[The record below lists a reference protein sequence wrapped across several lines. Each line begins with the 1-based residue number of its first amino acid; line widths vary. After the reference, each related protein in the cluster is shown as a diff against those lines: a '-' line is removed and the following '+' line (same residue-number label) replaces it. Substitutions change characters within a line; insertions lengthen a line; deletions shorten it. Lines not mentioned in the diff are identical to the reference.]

1 MADVSVTLSEI
12 EQKLVKLIDSRNALA
27 VANEQLLRRNGE
39 LEDENH
45 SLRKANE
52 ELRERI
58 NKSVIVNALGDGKEI
73 EESRELIK
81 GLISE
86 IDRCVSMLNEKE

>member
-12 EQKLVKLIDSRNALA
+12 EQKLVKLIDNRNALA
-27 VANEQLLRRNGE
+27 VANEQLLRRNEE

>member
-12 EQKLVKLIDSRNALA
+12 EQKLVKLIDNRNALA

>member
-12 EQKLVKLIDSRNALA
+12 EQKLVKLIDNRNALV

>member
-12 EQKLVKLIDSRNALA
+12 EQKLVKLIDNRNALA

-73 EESRELIK
+73 EESRELIR
-81 GLISE
+81 GLIGE